1 MRASNSRVRNR
12 QSLEEYVMQV
22 TNVPLSK
29 WRWFAPAFLLLILAL
44 FLSAPGTL
52 IDKSNFVCFGI

>member
-1 MRASNSRVRNR
+1 
-12 QSLEEYVMQV
+12 MQV

-44 FLSAPGTL
+44 FLAAPGTL

>member
-1 MRASNSRVRNR
+1 
-12 QSLEEYVMQV
+12 MQATGV
-22 TNVPLSK
+22 SLSK

-44 FLSAPGTL
+44 FLAAPGTI